1 MGVVGGRA
9 QVRDRRGTCRGTCGS
24 CVVKLM
30 VVQADTEF
38 ASIQQHRPWLDRA
51 PTLEDRWI
59 ESRIVA
65 DEARHGLQ
73 ACRIL
78 RDFGEEGQR
87 FIDELLTKREGEHK
101 LDAFNMKFDRWSD
114 VGAFT
119 CLIDHVGVYQLRA
132 FQECSYGPLARA
144 MPLMLSE
151 EQLHLNFGAS
161 VLRRMVQDGSKST
174 VRRRRP
180 RPRSRSGTPAR
191 STCSATRTP
200 RRAGARSN
208 TASSAG
214 RTTRPG
220 PDSSRR
226 SRDCSPRLA
235 SPYRHPT
242 STDGSF
248 SGRRSDE
255 RVHAGPGRHHVRRG
269 AGPRGSV
276 RPPAGARVVSARG
289 RDIGRA

>member
-1 MGVVGGRA
+1 MSPSNPPPAAPTSRALKDGGTIEPVREILWGSSAGVRKYESA
-9 QVRDRRGTCRGTCGS
+9 EEIPAEMRKL
-24 CVVKLM
+24 VVKLM

-38 ASIQQHRPWLDRA
+38 ASIQQHRPWLDQA

-87 FIDELLTKREGEHK
+87 YIDELLAKREGEHK
-101 LDAFNMKFDRWSD
+101 LDAFNMKFDAWSD

-119 CLIDHVGVYQLRA
+119 CFVDRVGVYQLRA

-161 VLRRMVQDGSKST
+161 VLRRMVHDGPKYA
-174 VRRRRP
+174 
-180 RPRSRSGTPAR
+180 GTPAEAQAAVNKWYPR
-191 STCSATRTP
+191 ALDMFGHSNSDTS
-200 RRAGARSN
+200 RRAIEFGLKRWTNEEARE
-208 TASSAG
+208 
-214 RTTRPG
+214 RYIREV
-220 PDSSRR
+220 
-226 SRDCSPRLA
+226 
-235 SPYRHPT
+235 
-242 STDGSF
+242 
-248 SGRRSDE
+248 SGL
-255 RVHAGPGRHHVRRG
+255 VGNLGLTL
-269 AGPRGSV
+269 
-276 RPPAGARVVSARG
+276 PPAEFDRHVL
-289 RDIGRA
+289 

>member
-1 MGVVGGRA
+1 MPGTPQAASPPNAKSLKDGGTIEPVREILWGSSAGVRKYETAEEVPPDMRKLL
-9 QVRDRRGTCRGTCGS
+9 
-24 CVVKLM
+24 VKLL

-87 FIDELLTKREGEHK
+87 LIDELLTKREGEHK
-101 LDAFNMKFDRWSD
+101 LDAFNMTFDTWAD

-119 CLIDHVGVYQLRA
+119 CFVDRVGVYQLRA

-161 VLRRMVQDGSKST
+161 VLRRMVQDGPRYAGSKEEAERA
-174 VRRRRP
+174 VRRWYPRALDMFGHSNSDTSRRAIEFGLK
-180 RPRSRSGTPAR
+180 RWTNEEARARFIEEVTTLSRSLGLAL
-191 STCSATRTP
+191 
-200 RRAGARSN
+200 
-208 TASSAG
+208 
-214 RTTRPG
+214 
-220 PDSSRR
+220 PDPTF
-226 SRDCSPRLA
+226 D
-235 SPYRHPT
+235 RH
-242 STDGSF
+242 
-248 SGRRSDE
+248 
-255 RVHAGPGRHHVRRG
+255 VL
-269 AGPRGSV
+269 
-276 RPPAGARVVSARG
+276 
-289 RDIGRA
+289 

>member
-1 MGVVGGRA
+1 MSGHDSNAKATPTSRSIQEGGTIEPVREILWGSSAGVRKYETAEEVPPEMRKL
-9 QVRDRRGTCRGTCGS
+9 
-24 CVVKLM
+24 VVKLL

-38 ASIQQHRPWLDRA
+38 ASIQQHRPWLDKA

-59 ESRIVA
+59 ESRIIA

-87 FIDELLTKREGEHK
+87 MIDELLTKKEGEHK

-119 CLIDHVGVYQLRA
+119 CFVDRVGVYQLRA

-161 VLRRMVQDGSKST
+161 VLRRMVQDGPKYSGTKEEAQAAVNKWYPRSLDMFGHSNSDT
-174 VRRRRP
+174 SRRAIEYGLKRWTNEEARRRYIDEVSTLV
-180 RPRSRSGTPAR
+180 RSLGLELPA
-191 STCSATRTP
+191 P
-200 RRAGARSN
+200 EF
-208 TASSAG
+208 
-214 RTTRPG
+214 
-220 PDSSRR
+220 D
-226 SRDCSPRLA
+226 
-235 SPYRHPT
+235 RH
-242 STDGSF
+242 
-248 SGRRSDE
+248 
-255 RVHAGPGRHHVRRG
+255 VL
-269 AGPRGSV
+269 
-276 RPPAGARVVSARG
+276 
-289 RDIGRA
+289 

>member
-1 MGVVGGRA
+1 MANPPDAARAPPTARSLKEGGTVEPVREILWGSSAGVRKYETA
-9 QVRDRRGTCRGTCGS
+9 EELPDDLRKLI
-24 CVVKLM
+24 VKLM

-78 RDFGEEGQR
+78 RDFGEGGQR
-87 FIDELLTKREGEHK
+87 YIDELLAKREGEHK

-119 CLIDHVGVYQLRA
+119 CFVDRVGVYQLRA

-151 EQLHLNFGAS
+151 EQLHLNFGLS
-161 VLRRMVQDGSKST
+161 VLRRMVQDG
-174 VRRRRP
+174 P
-180 RPRSRSGTPAR
+180 RYAGSREEAQAAVHKWYPRALDMFGHSNSET
-191 STCSATRTP
+191 S
-200 RRAGARSN
+200 RRAIEYGLKRWTNEEARERYIAEV
-208 TASSAG
+208 TG
-214 RTTRPG
+214 LMGQVGLELPP
-220 PDSSRR
+220 PDF
-226 SRDCSPRLA
+226 D
-235 SPYRHPT
+235 RH
-242 STDGSF
+242 
-248 SGRRSDE
+248 
-255 RVHAGPGRHHVRRG
+255 VL
-269 AGPRGSV
+269 
-276 RPPAGARVVSARG
+276 
-289 RDIGRA
+289 

>member
-1 MGVVGGRA
+1 MPGSDSAPKAPTAKPLKEGGTIEPVREILWGSSAGVRKYETAEEVPPDMRKL
-9 QVRDRRGTCRGTCGS
+9 
-24 CVVKLM
+24 VVKLL

-59 ESRIVA
+59 ESRIIA

-78 RDFGEEGQR
+78 RDFGEEGQKY
-87 FIDELLTKREGEHK
+87 IDELLTKREGEHK

-119 CLIDHVGVYQLRA
+119 CFVDRVGVYQLRA

-161 VLRRMVQDGSKST
+161 VLKRIVQDGPKYAGTKEEAQEAVQKWYPRALDMFGHSNSDTSRRAIEYGLKRWT
-174 VRRRRP
+174 NEEARRR
-180 RPRSRSGTPAR
+180 
-191 STCSATRTP
+191 
-200 RRAGARSN
+200 
-208 TASSAG
+208 
-214 RTTRPG
+214 
-220 PDSSRR
+220 
-226 SRDCSPRLA
+226 
-235 SPYRHPT
+235 YI
-242 STDGSF
+242 
-248 SGRRSDE
+248 E
-255 RVHAGPGRHHVRRG
+255 E
-269 AGPRGSV
+269 
-276 RPPAGARVVSARG
+276 VSALVPTLGLTLPPPEFDRHVL
-289 RDIGRA
+289 

>member
-1 MGVVGGRA
+1 MEPDGPSGAPVAPTIKDGKTVEPVREILWGTSAGVRKYETPNEVPA
-9 QVRDRRGTCRGTCGS
+9 DMRRLL
-24 CVVKLM
+24 VKLM

-59 ESRIVA
+59 EARIVA

-87 FIDELLTKREGEHK
+87 MIDDLLTKREGEHK
-101 LDAFNMKFDRWSD
+101 LDAFNMTFDRWSD

-119 CLIDHVGVYQLRA
+119 CLVDRVGVYQLRA

-161 VLRRMVQDGSKST
+161 VLRRMVQDGSAYYGSKEEAQAA
-174 VRRRRP
+174 VRKWYP
-180 RPRSRSGTPAR
+180 RALDMFGHSNSET
-191 STCSATRTP
+191 S
-200 RRAGARSN
+200 RRAIEFGLKRWTNDEARQKF
-208 TASSAG
+208 TEEV
-214 RTTRPG
+214 RTLVHSIGLEVP
-220 PDSSRR
+220 PD
-226 SRDCSPRLA
+226 DFD
-235 SPYRHPT
+235 RH
-242 STDGSF
+242 
-248 SGRRSDE
+248 
-255 RVHAGPGRHHVRRG
+255 VL
-269 AGPRGSV
+269 
-276 RPPAGARVVSARG
+276 
-289 RDIGRA
+289 